1 MANHKSSKKR
11 ILRNNKRNEINSNRI
26 SRIRT
31 YIKKVETEI
40 SSENK
45 DKANEA
51 FKLAMPEIQRGVS
64 KGLMHKNTASRKLSR
79 LSNKINMG
87 YISTYANRQDL
98 LSLSLT
104 NTAIKTSSSRL
115 FDFLNCSFAHNTFTT
130 GPSIYS

>member
-51 FKLAMPEIQRGVS
+51 FKIAMPEIQRGVS

-79 LSNKINMG
+79 LSNKIK
-87 YISTYANRQDL
+87 T
-98 LSLSLT
+98 
-104 NTAIKTSSSRL
+104 IK
-115 FDFLNCSFAHNTFTT
+115 
-130 GPSIYS
+130 

>member
-11 ILRNNKRNEINSNRI
+11 ILRNNKRSEINSYRI

-64 KGLMHKNTASRKLSR
+64 KGLIHKNTASRKLSR
-79 LSNKINMG
+79 LSNKIK
-87 YISTYANRQDL
+87 S
-98 LSLSLT
+98 
-104 NTAIKTSSSRL
+104 IK
-115 FDFLNCSFAHNTFTT
+115 
-130 GPSIYS
+130 

>member
-31 YIKKVETEI
+31 YVKKVETEI

-51 FKLAMPEIQRGVS
+51 FKLAMPEIQSHRES
-64 KGLMHKNTASRKLSR
+64 PPCPKAWR
-79 LSNKINMG
+79 LVQ
-87 YISTYANRQDL
+87 TRRVLVRPPL
-98 LSLSLT
+98 L
-104 NTAIKTSSSRL
+104 
-115 FDFLNCSFAHNTFTT
+115 
-130 GPSIYS
+130 

>member
-45 DKANEA
+45 NKANEA

-79 LSNKINMG
+79 LSNKIK
-87 YISTYANRQDL
+87 S
-98 LSLSLT
+98 
-104 NTAIKTSSSRL
+104 IK
-115 FDFLNCSFAHNTFTT
+115 
-130 GPSIYS
+130 

>member
-45 DKANEA
+45 DKASEA

-79 LSNKINMG
+79 LSNKIK
-87 YISTYANRQDL
+87 S
-98 LSLSLT
+98 
-104 NTAIKTSSSRL
+104 IK
-115 FDFLNCSFAHNTFTT
+115 
-130 GPSIYS
+130 

>member
-79 LSNKINMG
+79 LSNKIK
-87 YISTYANRQDL
+87 T
-98 LSLSLT
+98 
-104 NTAIKTSSSRL
+104 IK
-115 FDFLNCSFAHNTFTT
+115 
-130 GPSIYS
+130 

>member
-45 DKANEA
+45 DKADEA

-79 LSNKINMG
+79 LSNKIK
-87 YISTYANRQDL
+87 S
-98 LSLSLT
+98 
-104 NTAIKTSSSRL
+104 IK
-115 FDFLNCSFAHNTFTT
+115 
-130 GPSIYS
+130 

>member
-11 ILRNNKRNEINSNRI
+11 ILRNNKRSEINSNRI

-79 LSNKINMG
+79 LSNKIK
-87 YISTYANRQDL
+87 S
-98 LSLSLT
+98 
-104 NTAIKTSSSRL
+104 IK
-115 FDFLNCSFAHNTFTT
+115 
-130 GPSIYS
+130 

>member
-11 ILRNNKRNEINSNRI
+11 ILRNNKRNEINSNRM

-64 KGLMHKNTASRKLSR
+64 KGLIHKNTASRKLSR
-79 LSNKINMG
+79 LSNKIKTCSVG
-87 YISTYANRQDL
+87 Y
-98 LSLSLT
+98 SLWL
-104 NTAIKTSSSRL
+104 
-115 FDFLNCSFAHNTFTT
+115 
-130 GPSIYS
+130 

>member
-11 ILRNNKRNEINSNRI
+11 ILRYNKRNEINSNRI

-64 KGLMHKNTASRKLSR
+64 KGLIHKNTASRKLSR
-79 LSNKINMG
+79 LSNKIK
-87 YISTYANRQDL
+87 T
-98 LSLSLT
+98 
-104 NTAIKTSSSRL
+104 IK
-115 FDFLNCSFAHNTFTT
+115 
-130 GPSIYS
+130 

>member
-11 ILRNNKRNEINSNRI
+11 ILRNNKRNVINSNRI

-51 FKLAMPEIQRGVS
+51 FKIAMPEIQRGVS
-64 KGLMHKNTASRKLSR
+64 KGLIHKNTASRKLSR
-79 LSNKINMG
+79 LSNKIK
-87 YISTYANRQDL
+87 T
-98 LSLSLT
+98 
-104 NTAIKTSSSRL
+104 IK
-115 FDFLNCSFAHNTFTT
+115 
-130 GPSIYS
+130 

>member
-40 SSENK
+40 SLENK
-45 DKANEA
+45 DKANES

-64 KGLMHKNTASRKLSR
+64 KGLIHKNTASRKLSR
-79 LSNKINMG
+79 LSNKIK
-87 YISTYANRQDL
+87 S
-98 LSLSLT
+98 
-104 NTAIKTSSSRL
+104 IK
-115 FDFLNCSFAHNTFTT
+115 
-130 GPSIYS
+130 

>member
-1 MANHKSSKKR
+1 MADHKSSKKR

-64 KGLMHKNTASRKLSR
+64 KGLIHKNTASRKLSR
-79 LSNKINMG
+79 LSNKIK
-87 YISTYANRQDL
+87 T
-98 LSLSLT
+98 
-104 NTAIKTSSSRL
+104 IK
-115 FDFLNCSFAHNTFTT
+115 
-130 GPSIYS
+130 

>member
-64 KGLMHKNTASRKLSR
+64 KGLMHKYTASRKLSR
-79 LSNKINMG
+79 LSNKIK
-87 YISTYANRQDL
+87 S
-98 LSLSLT
+98 
-104 NTAIKTSSSRL
+104 IK
-115 FDFLNCSFAHNTFTT
+115 
-130 GPSIYS
+130 

>member
-51 FKLAMPEIQRGVS
+51 FKLVMPEIQRGVS

-79 LSNKINMG
+79 LSNKIK
-87 YISTYANRQDL
+87 S
-98 LSLSLT
+98 
-104 NTAIKTSSSRL
+104 IK
-115 FDFLNCSFAHNTFTT
+115 
-130 GPSIYS
+130 

>member
-11 ILRNNKRNEINSNRI
+11 ILRNNKRNEVNSNRI

-79 LSNKINMG
+79 LSNKIK
-87 YISTYANRQDL
+87 S
-98 LSLSLT
+98 
-104 NTAIKTSSSRL
+104 IK
-115 FDFLNCSFAHNTFTT
+115 
-130 GPSIYS
+130 

>member
-51 FKLAMPEIQRGVS
+51 FKIAMPEIQRGVA
-64 KGLMHKNTASRKLSR
+64 KGLIHKNRASRKLSR
-79 LSNKINMG
+79 LSNKIK
-87 YISTYANRQDL
+87 T
-98 LSLSLT
+98 
-104 NTAIKTSSSRL
+104 IK
-115 FDFLNCSFAHNTFTT
+115 
-130 GPSIYS
+130 

>member
-31 YIKKVETEI
+31 YIKRVETEI

-64 KGLMHKNTASRKLSR
+64 KGLIHKNTASRKLSR
-79 LSNKINMG
+79 LSNKIK
-87 YISTYANRQDL
+87 T
-98 LSLSLT
+98 
-104 NTAIKTSSSRL
+104 IK
-115 FDFLNCSFAHNTFTT
+115 
-130 GPSIYS
+130 

>member
-31 YIKKVETEI
+31 YIKKVESEI

-51 FKLAMPEIQRGVS
+51 FKLAMPEMQRGVS
-64 KGLMHKNTASRKLSR
+64 KGLLHKNTASRKLSR
-79 LSNKINMG
+79 LSSKIK
-87 YISTYANRQDL
+87 
-98 LSLSLT
+98 
-104 NTAIKTSSSRL
+104 AIK
-115 FDFLNCSFAHNTFTT
+115 
-130 GPSIYS
+130 

>member
-26 SRIRT
+26 SRMRT

-64 KGLMHKNTASRKLSR
+64 KGLIHKNTASRKLSR
-79 LSNKINMG
+79 LSNKIK
-87 YISTYANRQDL
+87 T
-98 LSLSLT
+98 
-104 NTAIKTSSSRL
+104 IK
-115 FDFLNCSFAHNTFTT
+115 
-130 GPSIYS
+130 

>member
-51 FKLAMPEIQRGVS
+51 FKLAMPEIQRGAS

-79 LSNKINMG
+79 LSHKIK
-87 YISTYANRQDL
+87 S
-98 LSLSLT
+98 
-104 NTAIKTSSSRL
+104 IK
-115 FDFLNCSFAHNTFTT
+115 
-130 GPSIYS
+130 

>member
-40 SSENK
+40 SSENR

-51 FKLAMPEIQRGVS
+51 FKSAMPEIHRGVS
-64 KGLMHKNTASRKLSR
+64 KGLIHKNTASRKLSR
-79 LSNKINMG
+79 LSNKIK
-87 YISTYANRQDL
+87 T
-98 LSLSLT
+98 
-104 NTAIKTSSSRL
+104 IK
-115 FDFLNCSFAHNTFTT
+115 
-130 GPSIYS
+130 

>member
-40 SSENK
+40 ISKNK

-64 KGLMHKNTASRKLSR
+64 KGLIHKNTASRKLSR
-79 LSNKINMG
+79 LSNKIK
-87 YISTYANRQDL
+87 T
-98 LSLSLT
+98 
-104 NTAIKTSSSRL
+104 IK
-115 FDFLNCSFAHNTFTT
+115 
-130 GPSIYS
+130 

>member
-31 YIKKVETEI
+31 YIKKVENEI

-64 KGLMHKNTASRKLSR
+64 KGLIHKNTASRKLSR
-79 LSNKINMG
+79 LSNKIK
-87 YISTYANRQDL
+87 S
-98 LSLSLT
+98 
-104 NTAIKTSSSRL
+104 IK
-115 FDFLNCSFAHNTFTT
+115 
-130 GPSIYS
+130 

>member
-64 KGLMHKNTASRKLSR
+64 KVLIHKNTASRKLSR
-79 LSNKINMG
+79 LSNKIK
-87 YISTYANRQDL
+87 
-98 LSLSLT
+98 
-104 NTAIKTSSSRL
+104 AIK
-115 FDFLNCSFAHNTFTT
+115 
-130 GPSIYS
+130 

>member
-45 DKANEA
+45 DKADEA

-64 KGLMHKNTASRKLSR
+64 KGLIHKNTASRKLSR
-79 LSNKINMG
+79 LSNKIK
-87 YISTYANRQDL
+87 S
-98 LSLSLT
+98 
-104 NTAIKTSSSRL
+104 IK
-115 FDFLNCSFAHNTFTT
+115 
-130 GPSIYS
+130 

>member
-51 FKLAMPEIQRGVS
+51 FKLAIPEIQRGVS

-79 LSNKINMG
+79 LSNKIK
-87 YISTYANRQDL
+87 S
-98 LSLSLT
+98 
-104 NTAIKTSSSRL
+104 IK
-115 FDFLNCSFAHNTFTT
+115 
-130 GPSIYS
+130 

>member
-51 FKLAMPEIQRGVS
+51 FKLALPEIQRGVS
-64 KGLMHKNTASRKLSR
+64 KGLIHKNTASRKLSR
-79 LSNKINMG
+79 LSNKIK
-87 YISTYANRQDL
+87 AL
-98 LSLSLT
+98 
-104 NTAIKTSSSRL
+104 K
-115 FDFLNCSFAHNTFTT
+115 
-130 GPSIYS
+130 

>member
-45 DKANEA
+45 NKANEA

-64 KGLMHKNTASRKLSR
+64 KGLIHKNTASRKLSR
-79 LSNKINMG
+79 LSNKIK
-87 YISTYANRQDL
+87 T
-98 LSLSLT
+98 
-104 NTAIKTSSSRL
+104 IK
-115 FDFLNCSFAHNTFTT
+115 
-130 GPSIYS
+130 

>member
-51 FKLAMPEIQRGVS
+51 FKLAMPETQRGVS
-64 KGLMHKNTASRKLSR
+64 KGLIHKNTASRKLSR
-79 LSNKINMG
+79 LSNKIK
-87 YISTYANRQDL
+87 T
-98 LSLSLT
+98 
-104 NTAIKTSSSRL
+104 IK
-115 FDFLNCSFAHNTFTT
+115 
-130 GPSIYS
+130 

>member
-64 KGLMHKNTASRKLSR
+64 KGLIHKNTASRKLSR
-79 LSNKINMG
+79 LSNKIK
-87 YISTYANRQDL
+87 
-98 LSLSLT
+98 
-104 NTAIKTSSSRL
+104 AIK
-115 FDFLNCSFAHNTFTT
+115 
-130 GPSIYS
+130 